1 MEPEMSLIQKCKFKD
16 LIQLLR
22 DGGGYKYSAKFFE
35 SLCCQKCCMIL
46 KQKSPKAP
54 GKEPL
59 HYSELLFGT
68 EFPWPAW
75 GGGVWCFIVM
85 YFKKIKHI

>member
-1 MEPEMSLIQKCKFKD
+1 MEPEMSLMQKCKFKD

-22 DGGGYKYSAKFFE
+22 GGGGYKYSAKFFE

-59 HYSELLFGT
+59 HYSRVS
-68 EFPWPAW
+68 
-75 GGGVWCFIVM
+75 VWDRVSMASLGRGSLVLHCNVF
-85 YFKKIKHI
+85 